1 MNFDLER
8 FGLLIKHDFVINKNI
23 IFTTAVT
30 LAIVLFLYAL
40 IFGNYSDNFHPA
52 AYVLLLFIG
61 GFWVSS
67 LAFKDLH
74 DKQKSYIFLTLPCSN
89 FEKFFSKLL
98 LTSAGYILATLLGF
112 YLLSLLAAAVG
123 LLLLKHGQPL
133 FNPFHDDILLYIRDY
148 IILQSV
154 FLLGSIYFNGH
165 AMTKTIL
172 SLACL
177 ALAFVLFTF
186 LIVVLFLGP
195 FGLLS
200 LWHVFIGIFSSVFW
214 LLLAPCCWFIAY
226 IRLREVEV

>member
-1 MNFDLER
+1 MNFDLKR
-8 FGLLIKHDFVINKNI
+8 FGLLIKHDLIINKSI
-23 IFTTAVT
+23 IFTTALT

-40 IFGNYSDNFHPA
+40 IFGNDSYNFHPA
-52 AYVLLLFIG
+52 AYVLLLFVG
-61 GFWVSS
+61 GFWISS

-98 LTSAGYILATLLGF
+98 LTSAGYILVTLLGF
-112 YLLSLLAAAVG
+112 YLLSLLMFVVD
-123 LLLLKHGQPL
+123 LLLLKHGQAF
-133 FNPFHDDILLYIRDY
+133 FNPFRDDILFYIRDY

-154 FLLGSIYFNGH
+154 FLLGSIYFKGH

-177 ALAFVLFTF
+177 ALIFVLFTF
-186 LIVVLFLGP
+186 LVVILFLGP
-195 FGLLS
+195 LGLS
-200 LWHVFIGIFSSVFW
+200 LMHVFTGIFSSIFW

-226 IRLREVEV
+226 IRVREIEV